1 MLSAGRRSRLS
12 ICRSREVVRASIEH
26 AQKNRIVVTNSSSR
40 RITLSFGSDP
50 DLRIQEELGAGH
62 VHNKVAV
69 EIKGGTD
76 RSNAHN
82 RAGEAAKSHQ
92 KARAQG
98 FNDFWTIIAQKGLN
112 LALLGRTGRCS
123 SWHRSTAVQN
133 HTIGGRSHERG
144 RYSYFS
150 VWADSPVLAGDFNCG
165 FNADVGRTAQYR
177 QRGAAFTA
185 SQLNFSES
193 ASSRDSPLVSGQP
206 DRPEIHV

>member
-1 MLSAGRRSRLS
+1 MLANCRCSRSADNSRVETTLLSAGRRSRLS

-98 FNDFWTIIAQKGLN
+98 FNDFWTIIAKKGLN
-112 LALLGRTGRCS
+112 LETLRSESPSTNRWFDVSQVLGRAGEDWEEFR
-123 SWHRSTAVQN
+123 RRLAVAVA
-133 HTIGGRSHERG
+133 I
-144 RYSYFS
+144 
-150 VWADSPVLAGDFNCG
+150 
-165 FNADVGRTAQYR
+165 
-177 QRGAAFTA
+177 
-185 SQLNFSES
+185 
-193 ASSRDSPLVSGQP
+193 PLS
-206 DRPEIHV
+206 D